1 MGFVHIEAG
10 CFDSNIYRMS
20 ESSQEKR
27 ISHSHKY
34 GIKSKTTM
42 LVHYRATFWLE
53 VYNILLCYLFIV
65 IYGWCKENR
74 YISLIHT
81 CTL

>member
-1 MGFVHIEAG
+1 MGFVHIEAS
-10 CFDSNIYRMS
+10 CFDCNIYRVS
-20 ESSQEKR
+20 ESSQEKK
-27 ISHSHKY
+27 SHSHEY

-42 LVHYRATFWLE
+42 LVHFRAMFWLR

-65 IYGWCKENR
+65 IYGWCKDNK
-74 YISLIHT
+74 YISLLHA

>member
-42 LVHYRATFWLE
+42 LVHYRATFWLG
-53 VYNILLCYLFIV
+53 VYYCV
-65 IYGWCKENR
+65 IYLLLFMGGAK
-74 YISLIHT
+74 T
-81 CTL
+81 TDT

>member
-1 MGFVHIEAG
+1 MGFVHIEAD

-34 GIKSKTTM
+34 GI
-42 LVHYRATFWLE
+42 
-53 VYNILLCYLFIV
+53 
-65 IYGWCKENR
+65 
-74 YISLIHT
+74 
-81 CTL
+81 